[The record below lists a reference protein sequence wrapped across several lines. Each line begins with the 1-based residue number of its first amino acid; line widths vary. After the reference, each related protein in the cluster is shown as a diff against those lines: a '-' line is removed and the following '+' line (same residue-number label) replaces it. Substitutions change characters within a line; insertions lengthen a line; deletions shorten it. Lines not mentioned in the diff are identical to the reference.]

1 VIFASFVFLFGFL
14 PLFLACYYALPRG
27 LARNLFLTLASY
39 VFYGWWRPDFVLLMA
54 FSTLIDYGCARA
66 MGAAD
71 ERRARRPWL
80 WVSVVTN
87 LGLLGWFKYANLVVG
102 AWGDLTGR
110 PLEGWTAVVLPVGIS
125 FYTFQSMSYTIDVY
139 RGEVRPVRSLLDLAC
154 YVSMFPQLVAGPIVR
169 YRDVQQQVHARVET
183 LDQFARGVVFF
194 ALGFAK
200 KVLIADNA
208 ALLAEPV
215 FSARAVGLVDSWV
228 GVGAYAVQIYYDFSG
243 YSDMAIGLGLMLGF
257 RFPRNFDSPYKS
269 ESITEFWRRWHI
281 SLSTWLRDYLYVP
294 LGGNRRG
301 EVRTYANLATTMLLG
316 GLWHGAAYNF
326 VIWGAYQGAFLVF
339 ERLTG
344 RAPIYARLPRPL
356 RIAITFAIVLGGW
369 AVFNVKDM
377 AGLGRIWGGMV
388 GLGGVGGWPAATAH
402 GVEAH
407 AALGIGLALAFAA
420 PTTEQ
425 LCRSLRARTAVLAFA
440 LLAVALGQLATRGF
454 TPFIYFQF

>member
-27 LARNLFLTLASY
+27 TARNLFLTLASY
-39 VFYGWWRPDFVLLMA
+39 LFYGWWRPDFVLLMA
-54 FSTLIDYGCARA
+54 FSTLVDYGCARA
-66 MGAAD
+66 MGSAD

-87 LGLLGWFKYANLVVG
+87 LGLLGWFKYANLAV
-102 AWGDLTGR
+102 AALGDLRGSGI
-110 PLEGWTAVVLPVGIS
+110 EGWTAVVLPVGIS

-139 RGEVRPVRSLLDLAC
+139 RGEVRPVHSLIDLAC

-169 YRDVQQQVHARVET
+169 YRDVQRQVRQRVEN
-183 LDQFARGVVFF
+183 LDMFARGVAMF
-194 ALGFAK
+194 AIGFAK

-215 FSARAVGLVDSWV
+215 FAAKVNGLVDSWI

-243 YSDMAIGLGLMLGF
+243 YSDMAIGLGMLIGF

-326 VIWGAYQGAFLVF
+326 VIWGAYQGLFLVF

-344 RAPIYARLPRPL
+344 KAPVYARLWRPL
-356 RIAITFAIVLGGW
+356 RVGITFAIVLGGW

-377 AGLGRIWGGMV
+377 AGLGRIWGGML
-388 GLGGVGGWPAATAH
+388 GLGGLGAWPAAASH
-402 GVEAH
+402 PAEAWI
-407 AALGIGLALAFAA
+407 AVLVGLALAFGA
-420 PTTEQ
+420 PTTER
-425 LCRSLRARTAVLAFA
+425 LCRRLGARTAVFA
-440 LLAVALGQLATRGF
+440 CAVLFVALGQLATRDYS
-454 TPFIYFQF
+454 PFIYFQF